1 MLDILIASI
10 GFGIATAAILTIAA
24 VGFTLQFS
32 VTNIFNLAFAD
43 VMTFSAFI
51 AFALN
56 RAGMNIWLTVPIA
69 GIGGAIISFLINR
82 GILQPMLRRGTGLFG
97 MMITTI
103 AVSLIIWNGILTIV
117 RPGYFHYLLPK
128 EITFRFAGQILT
140 ATQLITIGIALV
152 AMIIINM
159 LLRYTKLG
167 KSMRAV
173 AENPDLAR
181 SSGIPSRQ
189 VVDLT
194 WIISGFLC
202 GIAGAIL
209 CINLP
214 VFSTVTARGLLI
226 VILASVV
233 LGGVGNPYGAILGA
247 LILGISSE
255 LIAAVF
261 APQWKDVFSFVILV
275 LILLVR
281 PQGIIPGNSAG
292 KAAL

>member
-1 MLDILIASI
+1 
-10 GFGIATAAILTIAA
+10 
-24 VGFTLQFS
+24 V
-32 VTNIFNLAFAD
+32 FNLVTD

-51 AFALN
+51 ALTLN
-56 RAGMNIWLTVPIA
+56 RAGVNIWLTVPFA
-69 GIGGAIISFLINR
+69 GLSGAIISFLINR

-103 AVSLIIWNGILTIV
+103 AISLIIWNGVLTIV
-117 RPGYFHYLLPK
+117 RPGYFHYELPK
-128 EITFRFAGQILT
+128 EITYRFAGQILT
-140 ATQLITIGIALV
+140 ATQLITIGIALI
-152 AMIIINM
+152 AIIIVNA

-181 SSGIPSRQ
+181 ASGIPSRR

-202 GIAGAIL
+202 GIAGVIL

-247 LILGISSE
+247 LTLGISSE
-255 LIAAVF
+255 
-261 APQWKDVFSFVILV
+261 
-275 LILLVR
+275 
-281 PQGIIPGNSAG
+281 
-292 KAAL
+292 